1 MLQLHP
7 EATIPTQPSSNGPS
21 NPASEEPPRRGG
33 TPPPLGGTRSEA
45 GCRCPKAGKA
55 RPSRALASPRPLD
68 PVASPRAPSGPRLP
82 GSRLSCQSDA
92 DFPHGQQTNQRAGV
106 LFDPS
111 ARRLFGPSARRLFG
125 PSARRSSAFRRALKR
140 GSRWFSSNFFFFRH
154 FRVLRHSANPRVPEA
169 WGPQVRLGKAKLPRD
184 VSETVTWSG
193 AFRRLLRSVSP
204 ERVGVWTCGL
214 AYNWEGVE
222 FHDLVIVALCLCPCL
237 IWLPVFLEEAKS
249 DFGKGS
255 GANLK
260 A

>member
-7 EATIPTQPSSNGPS
+7 EATIPTRPSSNGPS

-55 RPSRALASPRPLD
+55 RPSRALTSPRPLD

-111 ARRLFGPSARRLFG
+111 ARRLFGPSARR
-125 PSARRSSAFRRALKR
+125 SSAFRRALKR
-140 GSRWFSSNFFFFRH
+140 GSRWFSSCFFFFSGTSGCCVTPQTH
-154 FRVLRHSANPRVPEA
+154 EFRKLGDRRFGLEKPSFPEMF
-169 WGPQVRLGKAKLPRD
+169 QKQLLGAGRFAD
-184 VSETVTWSG
+184 S
-193 AFRRLLRSVSP
+193 
-204 ERVGVWTCGL
+204 
-214 AYNWEGVE
+214 
-222 FHDLVIVALCLCPCL
+222 
-237 IWLPVFLEEAKS
+237 
-249 DFGKGS
+249 
-255 GANLK
+255 
-260 A
+260 

>member
-1 MLQLHP
+1 M
-7 EATIPTQPSSNGPS
+7 
-21 NPASEEPPRRGG
+21 
-33 TPPPLGGTRSEA
+33 
-45 GCRCPKAGKA
+45 
-55 RPSRALASPRPLD
+55 
-68 PVASPRAPSGPRLP
+68 
-82 GSRLSCQSDA
+82 
-92 DFPHGQQTNQRAGV
+92 V
-106 LFDPS
+106 LVGLVPI
-111 ARRLFGPSARRLFG
+111 
-125 PSARRSSAFRRALKR
+125 
-140 GSRWFSSNFFFFRH
+140 FFFFRH